1 MVTKSV
7 VSNFKHIMSGKMYFF
22 FKKSVWSYLL
32 ATLMI
37 AVVVPIKQYNFIT
50 SFLIYFFGLML
61 IVFPIMI
68 MAAKVQGEK
77 MEFDAEV
84 TFSEEKIAIRHRNK
98 DLVETKDWNWIKKI
112 SATKD
117 RFVLVVNQRQ
127 QFVIALAKD
136 ELTQEEIAFFET
148 KI

>member
-22 FKKSVWSYLL
+22 FKKSVWRYLL

-37 AVVVPIKQYNFIT
+37 AVVVPLKQYNVFI
-50 SFLIYFFGLML
+50 SFLIYFFGLLL

-68 MAAKVQGEK
+68 MAASVQGK
-77 MEFDAEV
+77 QMEFDAEL
-84 TFSEEKIAIRHRNK
+84 TFSEEKITIRHRNK

-127 QFVIALAKD
+127 QFVISLAKD
-136 ELTQEEIAFFET
+136 ELTQAEIAFFET